1 MIKYAC
7 VKCKCFFQ
15 PCFSLFLGLSIFCT
29 LLLALF
35 PTNVFAAEMS
45 YQQKLVRADK
55 IRTSKRKEFILIIDD
70 LTKKQKY
77 LSEEQ
82 NFYYLY
88 LNGFKKVIAG
98 DLKDGINLL
107 DQVIKQTKYQFL
119 QHRAITTKF
128 NVYTYNENYQEGFS
142 VLNRLLPMI
151 DQMEGKETY
160 MGALFV
166 VATFY
171 NRLTQ
176 YQLSQEYVAK
186 MLDAQPAPRMACLA
200 SMLQIQSAFNLK
212 ELTWSNIKEN
222 KVLLCEEVD
231 EFIASNMIYNFMAKW
246 YLEQHRPDLALSLL
260 LPHRKSIEETQYYL
274 LISDYNAILADA
286 YFKKN
291 EYSTALLHANK
302 VINDIKKNQKSE
314 SIVTASYIIYQI
326 KKLQGNFQQAL
337 HFQEI
342 FQKQTQ
348 LVNDDINK
356 RSISYQIAQK
366 DIKDKSYKIS
376 ILDEKNKVL
385 NLEKELS
392 KASAQRRQVMI
403 VLLLFVVLGLVTLF
417 YRSIL
422 AQSRLK
428 KIADHDEL
436 TGIFNRRCFNELANS
451 ALEYCTK
458 TDQSVS
464 LILFDL
470 DNFKRINDN
479 YGHQVGDWVL
489 KTVITT
495 CQQLCRKNDII
506 GRFGGEEFTILLP
519 GCNEAKAA
527 ELAEKY
533 RSAVCD
539 ISSKETGFDF
549 TISASFGIYSS
560 STGHHNLQDAIKSA
574 DQAMYYSKNNGRNRV
589 SIYSVDVDYST

>member
-1 MIKYAC
+1 
-7 VKCKCFFQ
+7 
-15 PCFSLFLGLSIFCT
+15 
-29 LLLALF
+29 LLLSST
-35 PTNVFAAEMS
+35 PTNIFAAEVN

-55 IRTSKRKEFILIIDD
+55 IRTSKRKEFLLIIDD
-70 LTKKQKY
+70 LTKNQRH

-88 LNGFKKVIAG
+88 LKGFKQVIAG
-98 DLKDGINLL
+98 NLKGGISLL

-176 YQLSQEYVAK
+176 YHLSQEYVTK
-186 MLDAQPAPRMACLA
+186 MLQAKPALRMACLA

-222 KVLLCEEVD
+222 KVLLCEEAH
-231 EFIASNMIYNFMAKW
+231 EYIASNMIYNFMAKW
-246 YLEQHRPDLALSLL
+246 YLEQNQPDLSLSLL
-260 LPHRKSIEETQYYL
+260 LPQKKSIEETQYYL
-274 LISDYNAILADA
+274 LISDYYATLADA
-286 YFKKN
+286 YFRKN
-291 EYSTALLHANK
+291 DFSAAMLHAERVMNS
-302 VINDIKKNQKSE
+302 IKPAQKSE

-366 DIKDKSYKIS
+366 DIKDKIYKIS

-385 NLEKELS
+385 NLEKKLS
-392 KASAQRRQVMI
+392 KASAQRKQVMI
-403 VLLLFVVLGLVTLF
+403 TLLLFAVLGLLTLF

-436 TGIFNRRCFNELANS
+436 TGIFNRRCFNELADS
-451 ALEYCTK
+451 ALDYCTK
-458 TDQSVS
+458 TNQAVS

-489 KTVITT
+489 KTVIKT

-533 RSAVCD
+533 RSAICD
-539 ISSKETGFDF
+539 ISSKETGFDL

-560 STGHHNLQDAIKSA
+560 NTGHHNLQNAIKSA
-574 DQAMYYSKNNGRNRV
+574 DQAMYYSKNNGRNQV
-589 SIYSVDVDYST
+589 SIYNDNVDYST